1 MAIDESSSKENPR
14 ICTVLG
20 GRSFIGR
27 SLVQLLLKSE
37 QWTVRI
43 AGSAPSLIL
52 DRKEQNS
59 ILSDAVSIG
68 RASYFQV
75 DVREKSQVCEAIEGS
90 TVVFHMDALDLSVH
104 DIYHHYMVT
113 VQGTKNV
120 INACRECK
128 VKRLIYNSS
137 ADVVFDGVHSIHNG
151 DESLPYP
158 WRYEDRLS
166 DFRSQAEALI
176 LFANGT
182 DGLLTCALR
191 PSNVFGPG
199 DTHFIPYLIGEAR
212 SVRAKGMVKI
222 CVTSPM
228 LTMLPMPI
236 FVQSKLYVQGW
247 LLWLERPWIHL
258 PAMLVLIVVVLL
270 EWVHKKFG
278 PHINCQPQLNP
289 SLVHFLS
296 CTRTFNCSNA
306 QKQLGYS
313 PIVSLEEG
321 VTLTIES
328 FSHLSGDSSY
338 LRYRDCNKPSKVDKL
353 LGGGKVADILLWRDE
368 KKTFTCL
375 LALVFLLCWFFLSG
389 RTFISS
395 MARLL
400 VLVSVILFIHGILPF
415 TMFGF
420 AIEKIPPSY
429 FEASETVL
437 KDRLTFLATTWNEG
451 VVCTLRTLAQGDD
464 WSLFFKVA
472 CSLYFLKL
480 FLSFSFPVMASVGLV
495 LAFTIFI
502 VYEQYEEE
510 VDKLLITSHSYVK
523 KSKEFLDGHL
533 PPFLAAFLS
542 NNQRLGQDDRSSQ
555 KHQ

>member
-158 WRYEDRLS
+158 WRFFVGNGENLC
-166 DFRSQAEALI
+166 DFTYVDNAAHAHICAEQTLCSGMASVAGKAFFITNLEPVNMIEFVSLI
-176 LFANGT
+176 LE
-182 DGLLTCALR
+182 GLDY
-191 PSNVFGPG
+191 P
-199 DTHFIPYLIGEAR
+199 
-212 SVRAKGMVKI
+212 
-222 CVTSPM
+222 
-228 LTMLPMPI
+228 
-236 FVQSKLYVQGW
+236 
-247 LLWLERPWIHL
+247 RPWIHL

>member
-212 SVRAKGMVKI
+212 SVRAK
-222 CVTSPM
+222 
-228 LTMLPMPI
+228 
-236 FVQSKLYVQGW
+236 SKLYVQGW

>member
-212 SVRAKGMVKI
+212 SVRAKFFVGNGENLCDFTYVDNAAHAHICAEQTLCSGMASVAGKAFFI
-222 CVTSPM
+222 TNLEPVNM
-228 LTMLPMPI
+228 I
-236 FVQSKLYVQGW
+236 EFVSLI
-247 LLWLERPWIHL
+247 LEGLDYPRPWIHL

-464 WSLFFKVA
+464 WSLFFKGLYWRSPF
-472 CSLYFLKL
+472 SLYMNSMKRKL
-480 FLSFSFPVMASVGLV
+480 TSF
-495 LAFTIFI
+495 
-502 VYEQYEEE
+502 
-510 VDKLLITSHSYVK
+510 
-523 KSKEFLDGHL
+523 
-533 PPFLAAFLS
+533 
-542 NNQRLGQDDRSSQ
+542 
-555 KHQ
+555 